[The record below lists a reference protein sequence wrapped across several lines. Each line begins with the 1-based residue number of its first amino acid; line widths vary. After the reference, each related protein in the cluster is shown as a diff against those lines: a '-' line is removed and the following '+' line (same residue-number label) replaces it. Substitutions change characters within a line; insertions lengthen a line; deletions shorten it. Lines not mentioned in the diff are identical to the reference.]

1 MILNGTSYRDM
12 VISGANNLANE
23 RENINRL
30 NVFPV
35 PDGDT
40 GINMSLTMNAVRT
53 DLPSFEGNVSQVADK
68 VANMLLRGARGN
80 SGVILSLF
88 FRGIAKECKGKD
100 TVDAPDLAAAFKR
113 GVEAAYKSVMKPTE
127 GTILTVMRVSAEK
140 AMEKAHE
147 YKGRVEEFMPYVLSV
162 AEDTLKKTPEMLP
175 VLKQAGLVDAG
186 GRGLVVIFEGMVGYL
201 KGNPVA
207 LLDAGESG
215 TEEEPV
221 SAFDQ
226 FNTED
231 IVFPYCTEC
240 IVGKS
245 DAYLGEGKAEK
256 LHKFVLGAGDSAV
269 FVDDTEIIKLHVH
282 TSDPGKVLSEA
293 LKFGSLLT
301 VKIENMKEQHSALSS
316 GVAKD
321 VPQENSG
328 ADSGT
333 DSDTEES
340 VDAAPEKKY
349 GFVTVAS
356 GEGMVSVFRDLGA
369 DQIVIGGQTMNPS
382 TEDMLNAIRRTPA
395 ENVIVLP
402 NNSNIYMVAAQAAL
416 LVEDKH
422 VEVLRSVSL
431 PQGISA
437 MLAFNPD
444 GEIAENVTSMKE
456 AMASVS
462 SLSMTFAA
470 HDSTF
475 DNREIK
481 ENQIL
486 GLVENKVRY
495 VTDTREECMANLCD
509 DIKDSCV
516 VTMFY
521 GEGVSE
527 AEAEAMQAIMQE
539 KLGDEVDI
547 MLINGGQ
554 PVYYFIISAE

>member
-1 MILNGTSYRDM
+1 MIINGTSYRDM

-23 RENINRL
+23 KDNINRL

-40 GINMSLTMNAVRT
+40 GINMSLTMGAVRS
-53 DLPSFEGNVSQVADK
+53 DLPSFTGNVGQCADK
-68 VANMLLRGARGN
+68 VAGMLLRGARGN

-88 FRGIAKECKGKD
+88 FRGISKEFKGKE
-100 TVDAPDLAAAFKR
+100 TVDTPELAAAFKR
-113 GVEAAYKSVMKPTE
+113 GVDAAYKSVMKPTE

-140 AMEKAHE
+140 ALEKAEE
-147 YKGRVEEFMPYVLSV
+147 YKGRVEDFMPYVLSV
-162 AEDTLKKTPEMLP
+162 AEDTLAKTPEMLP

-186 GRGLVVIFEGMVGYL
+186 GRGLVVIFEGMVRYL
-201 KGNPVA
+201 QGNPVVLA
-207 LLDAGESG
+207 DAGAAK
-215 TEEEPV
+215 EEEPA
-221 SAFDQ
+221 SPFEQ

-240 IVGKS
+240 IVGK
-245 DAYLGEGKAEK
+245 DEKYLGEGKAES

-269 FVDDTEIIKLHVH
+269 FVDDTDIIKLHVH

-301 VKIENMKEQHSALSS
+301 VKIENMREQHSSLSS
-316 GVAKD
+316 GAAVEA
-321 VPQENSG
+321 P
-328 ADSGT
+328 AAPA
-333 DSDTEES
+333 EEPT
-340 VDAAPEKKY
+340 DAAPEKKY
-349 GFVTVAS
+349 GFVAVAS
-356 GEGMVSVFRDLGA
+356 GEGMVSAFRDLGA
-369 DQIVIGGQTMNPS
+369 DQMVIGGQTMNPS
-382 TEDMLNAIRRTPA
+382 TEDMLKAIRMTPA

-402 NNSNIYMVAAQAAL
+402 NNSNIYMVAVQAAL

-431 PQGISA
+431 PQGINA

-444 GEIAENVTSMKE
+444 AEVEENVEAMKE
-456 AMASVS
+456 AMTSVS

-495 VTDTREECMANLCD
+495 VTDSREECMANLCD
-509 DIKDSCV
+509 DIKEAYSV
-516 VTMFY
+516 MLFY

-527 AEAEAMQAIMQE
+527 SEAEAMQAIMQE
-539 KLGDEVDI
+539 KLPDAEI
-547 MLINGGQ
+547 NLINGGQ